1 MSCTHRIVAY
11 IEENPFRQGW
21 RAMVKRHIGKLKH
34 APPEHQTSENS
45 RYCLICSAS
54 SKRRPRSLLEAAGF
68 REVEGRVLAIANGM
82 PALVGHALACLR
94 LMRKSEKHRDRTP
107 DLLILCVRKSTPDVG
122 SFRLPKL
129 DFLRPNTYQGER

>member
-68 REVEGRVLAIANGM
+68 REVEGRVLADREWNAR
-82 PALVGHALACLR
+82 VGGACFSLPSPHAKERETQA
-94 LMRKSEKHRDRTP
+94 T
-107 DLLILCVRKSTPDVG
+107 
-122 SFRLPKL
+122 LPR
-129 DFLRPNTYQGER
+129 F